1 MVGKIND
8 EYFLNRTE
16 TIDYLISAYQLKYC
30 MTRCENGKIR
40 ITFENS
46 KGTRGNAKFEA
57 YKCRKSK
64 LVRLRK
70 LELDAYFLS
79 D

>member
-1 MVGKIND
+1 
-8 EYFLNRTE
+8 
-16 TIDYLISAYQLKYC
+16 
-30 MTRCENGKIR
+30 MTRWENGKIR
-40 ITFENS
+40 ITFENN
-46 KGTRGNAKFEA
+46 KGIRGNAKFEA

-70 LELDAYFLS
+70 LELDTYFLS